1 MRVYLFFDQEF
12 PRKGPDSNY
21 VHYLSLAIENAGYDV
36 IIVGESTSLRKNT
49 NLKKLTAKISY
60 VNISLSSR
68 IKRYWC
74 RFFSYGQNFEF
85 LDIHPDDIIIF
96 YTEYGSKINTVLK
109 KHSVRIE
116 NRILISVEWLQDFY
130 PKKNSNKLKY
140 LRYKYFEY
148 ISAKYIRKVLPIST
162 KLRDYYESKGY
173 ETMLLPVLNNPFE
186 INNPTNSCSEMITFL
201 YSGISLEKDD
211 YRGMFLTVNHLY
223 RYTSNIR
230 LIITNSDSEKIRHL
244 MGEELFSSLK
254 NILNIYSWLPY
265 EQYMNILDE
274 ADFLLVFRS
283 DTNITRANMPSKVP
297 EALSRGIVPIISN
310 GGDLS
315 NLYLTDLVDSIILDG
330 SGNYEEHAKKIYRV
344 IMEQKHMFE
353 NIHVE
358 ARKTA
363 EEKFYYKNWSDKIV
377 EFIERK
383 VCVSET

>member
-1 MRVYLFFDQEF
+1 MRVYVFFDQEF

-36 IIVGESTSLRKNT
+36 IIVGESTLLRENT
-49 NLKKLTAKISY
+49 DLVKLTAKISY
-60 VNISLSSR
+60 VNISLASR

-85 LDIHPDDIIIF
+85 LDIHPDDIIFF
-96 YTEYGSKINTVLK
+96 YTEYGSKINTVLR
-109 KHSVRIE
+109 KHFVRID
-116 NRILISVEWLQDFY
+116 NRILISVEWLRDFY
-130 PKKNSNKLKY
+130 PKKHANKLKY

-148 ISAKYIRKVLPIST
+148 ISGKNIRKVLPIST

-173 ETMLLPVLNNPFE
+173 ETMLLPVLNDPFE
-186 INNPTNSCSEMITFL
+186 INIQINSHNGIITFL

-211 YRGMFLTVNHLY
+211 YRGMFLTVNYLY

-230 LIITNSDSEKIRHL
+230 LIITNSDLEKIRHL
-244 MGEELFSSLK
+244 MGKELFSSLK

-315 NLYLTDLVDSIILDG
+315 KLYLTDLVDSIILDG
-330 SGNYEEHAKKIYRV
+330 SGNYKEYARKIYRV
-344 IMEQKHMFE
+344 IVEQKHMFG
-353 NIHVE
+353 NIHIE

-383 VCVSET
+383 VFISET